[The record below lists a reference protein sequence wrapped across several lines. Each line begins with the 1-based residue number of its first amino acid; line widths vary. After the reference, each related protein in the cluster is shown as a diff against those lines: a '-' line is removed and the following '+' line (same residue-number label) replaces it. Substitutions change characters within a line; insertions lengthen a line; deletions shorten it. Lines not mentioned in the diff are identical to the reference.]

1 MAKPLWSS
9 IDDREMEMSYKFD
22 CVISS
27 VSLNELWAGNCTRG
41 NISRFRKRLKKE
53 WDRYTH
59 TRMHTNTPCHI
70 KIRVV
75 LTFSC
80 VVLMRVQYSRL
91 LQGSDAGVDQLQS
104 CGQLIL
110 YVLLAIS
117 WTGNRKQREHVSL
130 GHSRDTTSIK
140 GCFNVTQIWW
150 CPCLWYLVVFL
161 GNMHN
166 KILYSDYQ

>member
-1 MAKPLWSS
+1 MCISKPKQFGLGFFGKISFLKWFFSKYKLMAKPLWSS

-117 WTGNRKQREHVSL
+117 WTGNRGNMLVWV
-130 GHSRDTTSIK
+130 TV
-140 GCFNVTQIWW
+140 VTQ
-150 CPCLWYLVVFL
+150 PP
-161 GNMHN
+161 
-166 KILYSDYQ
+166 